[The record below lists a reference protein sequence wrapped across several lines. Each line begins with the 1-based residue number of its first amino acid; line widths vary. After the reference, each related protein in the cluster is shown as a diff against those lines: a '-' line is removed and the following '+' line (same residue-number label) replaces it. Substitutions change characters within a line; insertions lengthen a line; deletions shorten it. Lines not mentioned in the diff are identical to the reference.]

1 MLRPHPHIRY
11 RLTAILAA
19 HWWDF
24 VFTYRRWIRPVVFS
38 NVRKVLSCRT
48 AALGCHVYKC
58 PSCDHTKLVPH
69 SCKSR
74 FCPTCGKHATDI
86 WADALLDQLLD
97 VPYHHLVL
105 STPWQLRTLIA
116 WNRKAGLNILVR
128 SAVEAVQQWARD
140 VKKMRLGII
149 AVIHTFGSDLKWHP
163 HIHLIVTGG
172 GLSLDGKRWIETDK
186 RFLMPHGGL
195 KKRWKYQVVT
205 RMRAAHKAGELKF
218 HGTEG
223 YLNLYPKF
231 AKWIK
236 RLWPFTWYA
245 HIGASLLDPRF
256 SIRYI
261 GRYTKR
267 AVIAEYRIVK
277 YDGKYVTI
285 SFKDY
290 AGGGNTKFKTMKVM
304 TFIARL
310 IHHIPDKHFPMI
322 RHAGLFA
329 GRWKRQYLQT
339 AKIALGHSREPEPSS
354 SEPVSTWEERQT
366 IFNGTS
372 PLVCPNCEIP
382 LVFERMVFGP
392 WHEVELVF
400 INANSPRRI
409 PDALL
414 KPG

>member
-1 MLRPHPHIRY
+1 MLKTQPHIRF
-11 RLTAILAA
+11 RLTDILAA

-24 VFTYRRWIRPVVFS
+24 VRTYRRWIRPAVFT
-38 NVRKVLSCRT
+38 NVLKVLACRT
-48 AALGCHVYKC
+48 AVLGCHIYKC
-58 PSCDHTKLVPH
+58 PQCDHTQLVPH

-74 FCPTCGKHATDI
+74 LCPTCGKHATDV
-86 WADALLDQLLD
+86 WADGLLDQLLD

-116 WNRKAGLNILVR
+116 WNRKTGLNILVR
-128 SAVEAVQQWARD
+128 SATEAVQQWARD
-140 VKKMRLGII
+140 VMKMRLGII

-218 HGTEG
+218 HGTES

-231 AKWIK
+231 ARWIK

-290 AGGGNTKFKTMKVM
+290 ANGGRTKYKTMKVM

-310 IHHIPDKHFPMI
+310 IHHVPDKHFPMI

-329 GRWKRQYLQT
+329 GRWKRRYLEAATIAIGLSRKPDPSPPVHARSWEQRQT
-339 AKIALGHSREPEPSS
+339 AFSGS
-354 SEPVSTWEERQT
+354 
-366 IFNGTS
+366 S
-372 PLVCPNCEIP
+372 PLVCPNCDIP
-382 LVFERMVFGP
+382 LTFEGMVFGP
-392 WHEVELVF
+392 WTDVEQVF